1 MIPQPDQ
8 HVKCIFQNSTIIEGI
23 VQSWDKDRAVLL
35 SLSDDSLMVIWHP
48 EEDLMLVKIMPPKN
62 EKETAPVAP
71 SREAIM
77 TKLEEVRK
85 TDDPQLQHKSLQDL
99 RGMVVDQEKKI
110 IASKIVEHYHSG
122 TAKRTKYG
130 YPGFLSIK
138 STK

>member
-23 VQSWDKDRAVLL
+23 VQSWDKDKAVLL
-35 SLSDDSLMVIWHP
+35 SLADDSLMVIWHP
-48 EEDLMLVKIMPPKN
+48 EDDLMLVKIMPQKN

-71 SREAIM
+71 SNRAILA
-77 TKLEEVRK
+77 KLEEVK
-85 TDDPQLQHKSLQDL
+85 QTDDPQLQSKSLQDL

-110 IASKIVEHYHSG
+110 IANKIVEHYQSG
-122 TAKRTKYG
+122 AGKKVKYG
-130 YPGFLSIK
+130 YPGFFQVK